1 MAVPIRLQRL
11 YRRFAASTRG
21 VAAIEFAMIAPVLAV
36 MFLASF
42 DGGRA
47 IAAYMKIRAA
57 TFALA
62 AITNQYSTIQST
74 DMTSIVGA
82 AGAVLAPYPSTASNP
97 VITISQITISN
108 KGKATISWS
117 YSQGGTARAQG
128 SAITLPSSSLKVN
141 STYLI
146 LAEVSYTFTPLFGY
160 FTPGSLTFSDNL
172 YVTPRVSNC
181 INYPPE
187 SILGC
192 VAG

>member
-1 MAVPIRLQRL
+1 MAAPLRLQRL

-47 IAAYMKIRAA
+47 IAAYMKLRAS
-57 TFALA
+57 TYALA
-62 AITNQYSTIQST
+62 SITNQYSTIQST

-82 AGAVLAPYPSTASNP
+82 TSAVMAPYATTASNP
-97 VITISQITISN
+97 VITISQITISS

-128 SAITLPSSSLKVN
+128 SSITLPATALQINSS
-141 STYLI
+141 YLI
-146 LAEVSYTFTPLFGY
+146 LAEVSYTFTPVFGLF
-160 FTPGSLTFSDNL
+160 SSAAMTFSDNL
-172 YVTPRVSNC
+172 YVTPRISNC
-181 INYPPE
+181 INYPPA
-187 SILGC
+187 SVTGC
-192 VAG
+192 ITG